1 MKHALG
7 RHLKAVDAPE
17 PHQVTIAELG
27 PQDVGRIVCVRAERA
42 AVVGPLDSQ
51 PTSNMYG
58 DRALVHIRVGKD
70 LFTTAAHWADTIYL
84 YPHGANI
91 QIKTMT

>member
-7 RHLKAVDAPE
+7 RHLKVVDAPE

-51 PTSNMYG
+51 PTSKPTELSQIL
-58 DRALVHIRVGKD
+58 RETPRSRLVPR
-70 LFTTAAHWADTIYL
+70 TRRE
-84 YPHGANI
+84 
-91 QIKTMT
+91 